1 MKKRLTI
8 SLLFLCALVAAA
20 SPKGGTFNSRNQLRK
35 SFLCPPD
42 SIKVGCYYYWVNE
55 IVDPKGVKAD
65 LQWMKDNGITLAFLA
80 TDCRIME
87 DGTTIR
93 FTDDSKFEVTFP
105 DGTHETWD
113 PVHDEGQ

>member
-20 SPKGGTFNSRNQLRK
+20 SPKGGTFNSRSQNAKDLKPLVSYLRRCNFMLQLGK
-35 SFLCPPD
+35 P
-42 SIKVGCYYYWVNE
+42 YN
-55 IVDPKGVKAD
+55 
-65 LQWMKDNGITLAFLA
+65 NA

-113 PVHDEGQ
+113 PIHDEGQ